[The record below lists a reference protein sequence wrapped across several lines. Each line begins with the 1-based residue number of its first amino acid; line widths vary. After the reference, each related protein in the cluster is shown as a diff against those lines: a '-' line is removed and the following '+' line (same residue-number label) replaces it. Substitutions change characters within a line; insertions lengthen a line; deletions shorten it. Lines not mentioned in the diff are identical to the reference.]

1 VVRFYNSQPA
11 SRKVPNIGNGGWF
24 HFYFQVRFPALTD
37 IGLTMLT
44 EIIKLLKERGPM
56 SLAELARHFQ
66 TEVPAMEGMLEMLE
80 RKNRI
85 RRLANKCSGCKG
97 CAEVKP
103 EDAAVFQYLE
113 NEQ

>member
-1 VVRFYNSQPA
+1 MRE
-11 SRKVPNIGNGGWF
+11 VPNIEKGGWF
-24 HFYFQVRFPALTD
+24 HFRFQVRFSALTD
-37 IGLTMLT
+37 SGLIMLT
-44 EIIKLLKERGPM
+44 EIVKLLKERGPM

-85 RRLANKCSGCKG
+85 RRLANKCSRCKG

-103 EDAAVFQYLE
+103 EDATVFQYLE

>member
-1 VVRFYNSQPA
+1 
-11 SRKVPNIGNGGWF
+11 
-24 HFYFQVRFPALTD
+24 
-37 IGLTMLT
+37 
-44 EIIKLLKERGPM
+44 
-56 SLAELARHFQ
+56 
-66 TEVPAMEGMLEMLE
+66 MEGMLEMLE

>member
-1 VVRFYNSQPA
+1 
-11 SRKVPNIGNGGWF
+11 
-24 HFYFQVRFPALTD
+24 
-37 IGLTMLT
+37 MLT

-66 TEVPAMEGMLEMLE
+66 MEVPAIEGMLEMLE
-80 RKNRI
+80 RKSRI
-85 RRLANKCSGCKG
+85 RRLVNKCSGCKG

-103 EDAAVFQYLE
+103 EDAAVFQCVE